1 MASVISPDMIDFS
14 FYLRETEAST
24 KVKPASMWVDELVH
38 RMRNPDQTRKI
49 YLPWEKAH
57 DYFQL
62 RDGEVTLW
70 AGQNGHG
77 KSLITSQLALSLMG
91 QGERVCIASFEM
103 KPTTTLTRMA
113 RMYAGTNPLAPEY
126 QSEAGL
132 DALTGLYSEFGEW
145 TDGKLWLYDQQGTV
159 TPDQVISV
167 ARYCAKE
174 LKVKHFVI
182 DSLMKCS
189 RGEDDYNGQ
198 KDFVDELTALARDNA
213 MHIHLIHHMKKPNG
227 GEYTVCGKYDAK
239 GSGAISDLVDNF
251 FVVHRNKEKADDIA
265 VKGQNSL
272 KKDEAD
278 AFLICRKQRNGEDE
292 PKFLLWFDKDSQQF
306 KGEANHPVMF
316 FPNFPHVPTSS
327 Y

>member
-1 MASVISPDMIDFS
+1 MASVITDDMIDFS

-24 KVKPASMWVDELVH
+24 KVKPASMWVEELVH
-38 RMRNPDQTRKI
+38 RLRNTDNSRKI
-49 YLPWEKAH
+49 YLPWEKSH
-57 DYFQL
+57 NYFQL

-77 KSLITSQLALSLMG
+77 KSLITSQLVLSLMG
-91 QGERVCIASFEM
+91 QGERACIASFEM
-103 KPTTTLTRMA
+103 KPTTTLARMA
-113 RMYAGTNPLAPEY
+113 RMYAGTNPFAPEY
-126 QSEAGL
+126 QSAAGL

-189 RGEDDYNGQ
+189 RGEDDYNQQ

-213 MHIHLIHHMKKPNG
+213 MHIHLIHHMKKPAG
-227 GEYTVCGKYDAK
+227 GEYQVCGKYDAK

-251 FVVHRNKEKADDIA
+251 FVVHRNKEKSDDVA
-265 VKGQNSL
+265 AKGHLST
-272 KKDEAD
+272 KRDEAD
-278 AFLICRKQRNGEDE
+278 CFLICRKQRNGEDE

-306 KGEANHPVMF
+306 RSEKSDPAMAFYNW
-316 FPNFPHVPTSS
+316 PHRPSC
-327 Y
+327 

>member
-38 RMRNPDQTRKI
+38 RLRNPDQSRKI
-49 YLPWEKAH
+49 YLPWEKAR

-77 KSLITSQLALSLMG
+77 KSLITSQLVLSLMG
-91 QGERVCIASFEM
+91 QGERACIASFEM
-103 KPTTTLTRMA
+103 KPTTTLARMA
-113 RMYAGTNPLAPEY
+113 RMYAGTNPFSPEY
-126 QSEAGL
+126 QSDTGL

-159 TPDQVISV
+159 TPEQVISV

-174 LKVKHFVI
+174 MKVKHFVI

-213 MHIHLIHHMKKPNG
+213 IHIHLIHHMKKPPG

-251 FVVHRNKEKADDIA
+251 FVVHRNKEKSDDVAAKGHLSTKRDDADC
-265 VKGQNSL
+265 
-272 KKDEAD
+272 
-278 AFLICRKQRNGEDE
+278 FLICRKQRNGEDE
-292 PKFLLWFDKDSQQF
+292 PKFNLWFDRDSQQF
-306 KGEANHPVMF
+306 KGEKSDPVMAF
-316 FPNFPHVPTSS
+316 YNWPHRPT
-327 Y
+327 